1 MKNLYCIVGPSGAGK
16 TTIVEELY
24 RRFGY
29 KAVASYT
36 TRPPRCE
43 GEEGHVFVNDVQF
56 DALTDKVA
64 FTEFSGYRYCVTR
77 AQLAD
82 CDLYVIDPAG
92 IKELLRHDIGKQVR
106 VIGICAGFDVLKE
119 RMQARGDAGEAIE
132 KRLTHD
138 KEAFKEMTDIA
149 DVVFQNNCLDR
160 TIRDICTYIKEEE
173 NEGIREK

>member
-1 MKNLYCIVGPSGAGK
+1 MKNLYCIVGPSGVGK

-64 FTEFSGYRYCVTR
+64 FTEFAGYRYCVTR

-92 IKELLRHDIGKQVR
+92 VKELLRHDVGKPVR
-106 VIGICAGFDVLKE
+106 VIGITVSPTLLRE
-119 RMQARGDAGEAIE
+119 RMRARGDSEENIE
-132 KRLTHD
+132 KRLDHD
-138 KEAFKEMTDIA
+138 KEAFKEMADIA
-149 DVVFQNNCLDR
+149 DVVFQNICLDR
-160 TIRDICTYIKEEE
+160 TICDICTYIEKEE
-173 NEGIREK
+173 NK

>member
-92 IKELLRHDIGKQVR
+92 VKELLRHDIGKPVR
-106 VIGICAGFDVLKE
+106 VIGISVNPALLRE
-119 RMQARGDAGEAIE
+119 RMRVRGDSEENVE
-132 KRLTHD
+132 KRLNHD
-138 KEAFKEMTDIA
+138 KEAFKEMPDIA
-149 DVVFQNNCLDR
+149 DVVFHNICLDK
-160 TIRDICTYIKEEE
+160 TIRDICTYIEKEEA
-173 NEGIREK
+173 

>member
-64 FTEFSGYRYCVTR
+64 FTEFLGYRYCVTR

-92 IKELLRHDIGKQVR
+92 IKELLRHDIGKPVR
-106 VIGICAGFDVLKE
+106 VIGISVSPALLRE
-119 RMQARGDAGEAIE
+119 RMRVRGDAEESIE
-132 KRLTHD
+132 KRLNHD
-138 KEAFKEMTDIA
+138 KEAFKAMADIA
-149 DVVFQNNCLDR
+149 DVVFQNICLDK
-160 TIRDICTYIKEEE
+160 TIRDICTYIEKEEA
-173 NEGIREK
+173 